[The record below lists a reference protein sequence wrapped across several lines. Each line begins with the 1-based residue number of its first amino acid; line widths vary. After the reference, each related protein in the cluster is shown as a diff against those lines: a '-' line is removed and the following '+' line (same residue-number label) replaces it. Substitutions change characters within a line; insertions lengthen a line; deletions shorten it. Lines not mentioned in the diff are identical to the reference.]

1 MIKPPTR
8 DELISAVFAANT
20 DNFRLEEA
28 LEKVTK
34 ERDEARREVCEFERV
49 NMKQAHEY
57 ATYRGWDCFKEETQ

>member
-57 ATYRGWDCFKEETQ
+57 ATYRGWDCFKEAP